1 MTRFELVTMI
11 SGIGKKSFLNFGFD
25 LLING
30 LDEHR
35 ELEIEIKLP
44 NVNEKKLIKGST
56 ESFDQSPLDLVS
68 DCEGETDHHGFMD
81 FMNEDITK
89 MGDQIEYLFNNSEEG
104 EENFF
109 LSLFLVP
116 RYDRL
121 LIKGEDDIVEEFSFR
136 FEDYLDKNNIPRRN
150 WEIGRV

>member
-1 MTRFELVTMI
+1 MTKQF
-11 SGIGKKSFLNFGFD
+11 SLNFGFD

-44 NVNEKKLIKGST
+44 NVSEKKLIKGST
-56 ESFDQSPLDLVS
+56 ESLDQSPLDLVS
-68 DCEGETDHHGFMD
+68 DWEGETDHHGFMD

-150 WEIGRV
+150 WEIGKV